1 LELREIEPRKG
12 VQRGRRKKSE
22 NEEEDGRKRQC
33 EGKAKEIEVKR
44 RVRGNERSGNG
55 EENT

>member
-1 LELREIEPRKG
+1 LELREIGPRKG

-33 EGKAKEIEVKR
+33 EERWEGKR
-44 RVRGNERSGNG
+44 D
-55 EENT
+55 